1 AAARQAA
8 ARAATGDAGV
18 AVTSKGEHAGPDR
31 PDRARSSR
39 GGPDARREEGACRRA
54 RDRRGTQQTGPAA
67 GQATGGI
74 LGRGPYPASVAT
86 VSWQLQQAPR
96 RQLERRVEN
105 RYNDGMNRIYHNPN
119 CSTSRKTLALLQ
131 EKGVDVEVVEY
142 LKNPPSRDE
151 LVELLEKMGMKPRE
165 LLRKKGDLYKELDLE
180 NPKWTD
186 DQILDFMVRHPVLI
200 ERPIVVTDKGARLCR
215 PVEKVLEIL

>member
-1 AAARQAA
+1 
-8 ARAATGDAGV
+8 
-18 AVTSKGEHAGPDR
+18 
-31 PDRARSSR
+31 
-39 GGPDARREEGACRRA
+39 
-54 RDRRGTQQTGPAA
+54 
-67 GQATGGI
+67 
-74 LGRGPYPASVAT
+74 
-86 VSWQLQQAPR
+86 
-96 RQLERRVEN
+96 
-105 RYNDGMNRIYHNPN
+105 
-119 CSTSRKTLALLQ
+119 ALLQ

>member
-1 AAARQAA
+1 
-8 ARAATGDAGV
+8 
-18 AVTSKGEHAGPDR
+18 
-31 PDRARSSR
+31 
-39 GGPDARREEGACRRA
+39 
-54 RDRRGTQQTGPAA
+54 
-67 GQATGGI
+67 
-74 LGRGPYPASVAT
+74 
-86 VSWQLQQAPR
+86 
-96 RQLERRVEN
+96 
-105 RYNDGMNRIYHNPN
+105 MNRIYHNPN

>member
-1 AAARQAA
+1 
-8 ARAATGDAGV
+8 
-18 AVTSKGEHAGPDR
+18 
-31 PDRARSSR
+31 
-39 GGPDARREEGACRRA
+39 
-54 RDRRGTQQTGPAA
+54 
-67 GQATGGI
+67 
-74 LGRGPYPASVAT
+74 
-86 VSWQLQQAPR
+86 
-96 RQLERRVEN
+96 
-105 RYNDGMNRIYHNPN
+105 MNRIYHNPN
-119 CSTSRKTLALLQ
+119 CSTSRKTLALLR